1 MSTTTTE
8 AATETDTASTTEQE
22 QQQEQQ
28 EQATKPTETVDF
40 WKTKA
45 REQEKR
51 AKANAEA
58 AKRLQEIED
67 EGKSEAERIT
77 ARAETAETALTDLQN
92 RYHGLLKTQAIA
104 EAAGQARAINAKAVA
119 ALIRDDVTVGE
130 DGEVSGMDK
139 AIKALQASDPDLF
152 HSTPAGTNDA
162 SAGRLSTSAPNN
174 IPAGTPR
181 LAAAFDQEM
190 TRNRK

>member
-1 MSTTTTE
+1 MSTTETE

-67 EGKSEAERIT
+67 SGKSEAERLT
-77 ARAETAETALTDLQN
+77 ARAETAEQKHTDLQN
-92 RYHGLLKTQAIA
+92 RYHGLLKTQAITK
-104 EAAGQARAINAKAVA
+104 AATDHRAIDVDVITALIADQVQVDDDGQVTGHDKAIRALAKAKPHLFNNTTAGARDAAATGTHQARA
-119 ALIRDDVTVGE
+119 
-130 DGEVSGMDK
+130 
-139 AIKALQASDPDLF
+139 
-152 HSTPAGTNDA
+152 TPAQLFADA
-162 SAGRLSTSAPNN
+162 FEGRV
-174 IPAGTPR
+174 
-181 LAAAFDQEM
+181 
-190 TRNRK
+190 

>member
-8 AATETDTASTTEQE
+8 AATETDTATTTEVEQE

-28 EQATKPTETVDF
+28 EQQATKPTETVDF

-67 EGKSEAERIT
+67 EGKSEVERLT
-77 ARAETAETALTDLQN
+77 ARAETAEQKFTDLQN
-92 RYHGLLKTQAIA
+92 RYHGLLKTQAITQ
-104 EAAGQARAINAKAVA
+104 AATEYRAIDVDVITALIADQVEVDDDGTVTGHDKAIRALAKAKPHLFNNTTAGARDAAATGTHQARA
-119 ALIRDDVTVGE
+119 
-130 DGEVSGMDK
+130 
-139 AIKALQASDPDLF
+139 
-152 HSTPAGTNDA
+152 TPAQLFADA
-162 SAGRLSTSAPNN
+162 FEGRV
-174 IPAGTPR
+174 
-181 LAAAFDQEM
+181 
-190 TRNRK
+190 

>member
-8 AATETDTASTTEQE
+8 AATETDTATTTEVEQE

-28 EQATKPTETVDF
+28 QGQATKPTETVDF

-67 EGKSEAERIT
+67 EGKSEVERLT
-77 ARAETAETALTDLQN
+77 ARAETAEQKFTDLDRKSTRLN
-92 RYHGLLKTQAIA
+92 SSHVAISYAVFCLKHK
-104 EAAGQARAINAKAVA
+104 RAD
-119 ALIRDDVTVGE
+119 R
-130 DGEVSGMDK
+130 
-139 AIKALQASDPDLF
+139 
-152 HSTPAGTNDA
+152 
-162 SAGRLSTSAPNN
+162 
-174 IPAGTPR
+174 
-181 LAAAFDQEM
+181 
-190 TRNRK
+190 

>member
-1 MSTTTTE
+1 MSTTTE

-67 EGKSEAERIT
+67 EGKSEAERLT
-77 ARAETAETALTDLQN
+77 ARAETAEQKYADLQN
-92 RYHGLLKTQAIA
+92 RYHSLLKAQAITK
-104 EAAGQARAINAKAVA
+104 AATEHRAIDVDVITALIADQVEVDDDGTVTGHDKAIRALAKAKPHLFNNTTAGARDAAATGTHQARA
-119 ALIRDDVTVGE
+119 
-130 DGEVSGMDK
+130 
-139 AIKALQASDPDLF
+139 
-152 HSTPAGTNDA
+152 TPAQLFADA
-162 SAGRLSTSAPNN
+162 FEGRV
-174 IPAGTPR
+174 
-181 LAAAFDQEM
+181 
-190 TRNRK
+190 

>member
-8 AATETDTASTTEQE
+8 AATETEATTTTEVEQE
-22 QQQEQQ
+22 QQQ

-67 EGKSEAERIT
+67 EGKSEAERLT
-77 ARAETAETALTDLQN
+77 ARAETAEQKFADLQN

-104 EAAGQARAINAKAVA
+104 KTATEHRAIDVDVITALIADEVEVDDDGTVTGHDKAIRALAKAKPHLFNNTAAGARDATATGTHQARA
-119 ALIRDDVTVGE
+119 
-130 DGEVSGMDK
+130 
-139 AIKALQASDPDLF
+139 
-152 HSTPAGTNDA
+152 TPAQLFADA
-162 SAGRLSTSAPNN
+162 FQGRV
-174 IPAGTPR
+174 
-181 LAAAFDQEM
+181 
-190 TRNRK
+190 

>member
-8 AATETDTASTTEQE
+8 AATETDTATTTEVEQE

-28 EQATKPTETVDF
+28 GQATKPTETVDF

-67 EGKSEAERIT
+67 EGKSEAERLT
-77 ARAETAETALTDLQN
+77 ARAETAEQKFTDLQN
-92 RYHGLLKTQAIA
+92 RYHGLLKAQAITK
-104 EAAGQARAINAKAVA
+104 AATEHRAIDVDVITALIADQVEVDDDGTVTGHDKAIRALAKAKPHLFNNTTAGARDAAATGTHQARA
-119 ALIRDDVTVGE
+119 
-130 DGEVSGMDK
+130 
-139 AIKALQASDPDLF
+139 
-152 HSTPAGTNDA
+152 TPAQLFADA
-162 SAGRLSTSAPNN
+162 FEGRV
-174 IPAGTPR
+174 
-181 LAAAFDQEM
+181 
-190 TRNRK
+190 

>member
-22 QQQEQQ
+22 QEQQ

-51 AKANAEA
+51 AKANADA

-67 EGKSEAERIT
+67 EGKSEAERLT
-77 ARAETAETALTDLQN
+77 ARAETAEQKFTDLQN
-92 RYHGLLKTQAIA
+92 RYHGLLKTQAITK
-104 EAAGQARAINAKAVA
+104 AATDHRAIDVDVIT
-119 ALIRDDVTVGE
+119 ALIGDQVTVND
-130 DGEVSGMDK
+130 DGSVEGVDK
-139 AIKALQASDPDLF
+139 AIRALVKAKSHLF
-152 HSTPAGTNDA
+152 NNTPAGSRDAGATGNHQPRSTPAQLFADTFQ
-162 SAGRLSTSAPNN
+162 GRV
-174 IPAGTPR
+174 
-181 LAAAFDQEM
+181 
-190 TRNRK
+190 